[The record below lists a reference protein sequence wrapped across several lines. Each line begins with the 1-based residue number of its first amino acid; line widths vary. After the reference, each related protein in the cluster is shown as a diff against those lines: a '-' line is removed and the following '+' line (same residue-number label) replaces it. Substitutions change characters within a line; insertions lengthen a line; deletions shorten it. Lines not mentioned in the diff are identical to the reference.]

1 MDANIIKVYR
11 IPSIIVFIS
20 RWIINGPQAPKFY
33 TFEPARKIMMMNW
46 IALSIS
52 VPNEHAW
59 WKCNINHSSWRT
71 QEPALLSFLFRLSRH
86 NRHIHPKELSLW
98 WNTASP
104 GRRGNCDMDFA
115 DTVGCCPLLLNCA
128 ERAVCCS
135 WRAVWSPLTSK
146 MCLLRHFMF
155 EMNSGAVRGDCWL
168 VNWLNEFGC
177 TLGQSRLFQFDG
189 RSIFKF
195 NKENLF
201 KFGCISCGCCE
212 VVSTLCLRPRRS
224 PSDRNWDFMCHFHQQ

>member
-46 IALSIS
+46 ITLSIS

-146 MCLLRHFMF
+146 MCLLRHFCNVWN
-155 EMNSGAVRGDCWL
+155 ELWSSEGWL
-168 VNWLNEFGC
+168 LTGELTKWIWLYFGSKPS
-177 TLGQSRLFQFDG
+177 LSVWRSLNFQ
-189 RSIFKF
+189 I
-195 NKENLF
+195 
-201 KFGCISCGCCE
+201 
-212 VVSTLCLRPRRS
+212 
-224 PSDRNWDFMCHFHQQ
+224 